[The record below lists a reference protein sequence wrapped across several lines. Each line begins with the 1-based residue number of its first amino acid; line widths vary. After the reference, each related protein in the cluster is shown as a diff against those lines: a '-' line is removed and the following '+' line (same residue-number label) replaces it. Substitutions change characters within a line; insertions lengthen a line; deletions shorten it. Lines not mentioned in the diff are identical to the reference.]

1 MIRRPPESPRTDT
14 LFPYTTLFR
23 SRRYRRNR
31 GCCRTSANSSLA
43 ASARGARAGWVEWG
57 LQKGAAGL
65 EQAAITPGRI
75 ETSIAAGAAASGIDA
90 GRSCGGGLW
99 GAATA
104 APHIGPGG
112 DSERLVDHLRQLRS
126 EEHTSE
132 LQSLMR
138 ISYAVL

>member
-75 ETSIAAGAAASGIDA
+75 ETSIQAGAAASGIDG
-90 GRSCGGGLW
+90 GRAFRGGLGGG
-99 GAATA
+99 
-104 APHIGPGG
+104 APDSSEGG
-112 DSERLVDHLRQLRS
+112 GVGKEGDDEG
-126 EEHTSE
+126 E
-132 LQSLMR
+132 LGGCGEK
-138 ISYAVL
+138 